1 MSTLA
6 STVPGTFCWPE
17 LTTTD
22 QKAAVAFY
30 RGIFGWDVSESPMGP
45 GEVYSMFT
53 LRGQEVGAACTLR
66 PEQRQ
71 QGVPPHWGSYISV
84 TNADES
90 VARAKSLGATVL
102 APAFDVM
109 DAGRMAVLQDPAGA
123 IFMVWQGKKHPGAKI
138 LNEPGALGWTEL
150 MTRDPKK
157 AGAFYTALFGWTAK
171 PNKSMPSY
179 TEFSVQ
185 GVAQGGMMEIDAAMG
200 DVPPNWLP
208 YFRVADAD
216 KTAARAKELGA
227 AILMGPSDI
236 EHVGRFAVIRDP
248 QGAVFAIIF
257 LQR

>member
-1 MSTLA
+1 MPEPS

-17 LTTTD
+17 LTTSD

-30 RGIFGWDVSESPMGP
+30 RAIFGWDVLDSPMGTD
-45 GEVYSMFT
+45 GVYSMFK
-53 LRGQEVGAACTLR
+53 LRGQEVAAACSLR

-71 QGVPPHWGSYISV
+71 QGMPPHWGSYIAV
-84 TNADES
+84 ANADES

-109 DAGRMAVLQDPAGA
+109 DAGRMAVLQDPTGA

-150 MTRDPKK
+150 MTRDAKK

-171 PNKSMPSY
+171 ANKAMPNY

-185 GVAQGGMMEIDAAMG
+185 GVAQGGMMEMDATMG

-227 AILMGPSDI
+227 AIMMGPRDI

-257 LQR
+257 LAR